1 MFHGVTLK
9 YLLTTTES
17 VVVNIY
23 INLSPVECPLPEAW
37 RLCSQIV
44 FLSIYSS
51 FSYVIMPHMF
61 SSQWC
66 AEPLA
71 FSVVIIFVY
80 GIYNITDIAIDDVQA
95 CGPSYPEANPGGGG
109 GDKGGNCPC
118 PFFSILWY

>member
-1 MFHGVTLK
+1 
-9 YLLTTTES
+9 
-17 VVVNIY
+17 
-23 INLSPVECPLPEAW
+23 
-37 RLCSQIV
+37 
-44 FLSIYSS
+44 
-51 FSYVIMPHMF
+51 MF

-109 GDKGGNCPC
+109 GTKGAIALSLSFQYCGINYSYYNKH
-118 PFFSILWY
+118 FFCGGC